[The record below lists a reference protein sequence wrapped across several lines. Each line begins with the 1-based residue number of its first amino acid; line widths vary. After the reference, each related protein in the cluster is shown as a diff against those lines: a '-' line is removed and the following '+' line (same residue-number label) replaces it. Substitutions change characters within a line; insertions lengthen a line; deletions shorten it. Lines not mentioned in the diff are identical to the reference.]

1 MDLYPRRCA
10 MKWDYGDHMSG
21 WGWAFMGIGMVLFWG
36 VVITSL
42 VLLARYLS
50 DTRRPPANDSVDA
63 AEILAHRFARGE
75 ISEDEFLSKAKLLK
89 R

>member
-1 MDLYPRRCA
+1 MI
-10 MKWDYGDHMSG
+10 MWDHGDHMSG

-50 DTRRPPANDSVDA
+50 DNRRPPTDDSVGA
-63 AEILAHRFARGE
+63 AEILARRFARGE

-89 R
+89 H